1 MLDSGRNQ
9 NDNLATKGK
18 VFDRVYEEVLK
29 VGMRDARQ
37 AKLSVARK
45 AGGEVTW
52 SWTFPKPKPH
62 ASLQFLP
69 KGHNLKHALLHHSHN
84 LLLPGPAASCV
95 TYTLPLSPYFRMVPK
110 SAYSRRVDDR
120 LCSMNDGENV

>member
-18 VFDRVYEEVLK
+18 AFDRVYEEVLK

-69 KGHNLKHALLHHSHN
+69 KGHNLKHAVLPSFCIIHIIFYCPALQLLVLPTHS
-84 LLLPGPAASCV
+84 LCLPTSVWFPKVHTLDESTTDCAA
-95 TYTLPLSPYFRMVPK
+95 
-110 SAYSRRVDDR
+110 
-120 LCSMNDGENV
+120 